1 MSADARAGVG
11 ALALPRLRDRDVLLA
26 FLAGLAIAI
35 CWRNPTVG
43 SLSDLSADLFR
54 ARSGI
59 GAAELLAIAV
69 LATVAFRF
77 GHDRLLSANDL
88 SAITITSLAFAFPAR
103 LAAVIPLVVVGMKL
117 LFQRDARASSFGQI
131 LLALAFYEWFG
142 PAIFHLLSPWVLKFE
157 TIAVQ
162 AVLMPMGGF
171 TRDDLIISTG
181 GDHSIMIEEGCSAFQ
196 NVSLASL
203 IWISLV
209 KLDTLTMRPAHLW
222 ICAAMAVATVALN
235 TVRLALMAQSES
247 MYEFWHGGGGVPIV
261 SFTILATILLI
272 CLGGLRLAETR

>member
-1 MSADARAGVG
+1 MS
-11 ALALPRLRDRDVLLA
+11 L
-26 FLAGLAIAI
+26 GLA
-35 CWRNPTVG
+35 P
-43 SLSDLSADLFR
+43 
-54 ARSGI
+54 GI

-69 LATVAFRF
+69 LATVAFRL

-88 SAITITSLAFAFPAR
+88 SAITMSQLGRLAFPAR

-157 TIAVQ
+157 TMAVE

-196 NVSLASL
+196 NVKSH
-203 IWISLV
+203 
-209 KLDTLTMRPAHLW
+209 R
-222 ICAAMAVATVALN
+222 
-235 TVRLALMAQSES
+235 
-247 MYEFWHGGGGVPIV
+247 
-261 SFTILATILLI
+261 
-272 CLGGLRLAETR
+272 